1 LAPHPFR
8 LIQDAQMTFT
18 PTKEQERILAHSAKR
33 HGVIFAGPGTGKS
46 ATMVALVEQ
55 YASQDPPV
63 RVRLLTFTRAATGE
77 LAKKVSE
84 HPTLAAERPSTIH
97 SFAISVLLKNPGAAD
112 YPHPLRLADEWEYD
126 ELVRPTLAKQVGVG
140 LRDIDRLMLEMEAN
154 WQSLVPYKHVK
165 VTPEMRARFVGAWQ
179 EHRSIY
185 GYTMLSELPDLLRRA
200 LGDHPDLS
208 GGLNHEILLVDEYQD
223 LNACDIELLQRL
235 AQRGGTVLAAGDDDQ
250 SIYSFRKADPAGI
263 RRFTSDYTPSAEYP
277 LSITQR
283 CGKRIVQWARFVIEG
298 DTTRPKGRSPLTAKP
313 TAPEGEVALM
323 AFADEEDEA
332 RGAAH
337 LIKHLINDEGLVPGE
352 ILVLM
357 RGDRYGLFSRP
368 LKKELAALSIP
379 TSDPD
384 VVRRALAE
392 DANRRRMA
400 MLRLLTQPQDSL
412 AWVTILNL
420 TQGVGETFIESIYQQ
435 ARKARKRFGETLLD
449 GHKAGFPTSPKPART
464 KAAAAISAV
473 QEWLGT
479 VTVPRKTPSDGW
491 GEWIVSLKPV
501 DEVLPA
507 FSAELAEIIGELDR
521 VVEADV
527 DLPRFLNQIAPLG
540 KDIAQAKQAGVR
552 FMSMAGSKGLTVEA
566 TILIGCERG
575 LIPRPDQDLSE
586 ERRLLYVAMTRARR
600 FLFCTWARRRRGPTA
615 RSGTPNVGDRRTVAP
630 FLEHGPV
637 ESQDGDTFIAKR
649 WPTS

>member
-1 LAPHPFR
+1 
-8 LIQDAQMTFT
+8 MTFT
-18 PTKEQERILAHSAKR
+18 PTKEQERILAHSPQR

-46 ATMVALVEQ
+46 ATMVALVEE
-55 YASQDPPV
+55 YAAQDPPV

-84 HPTLAAERPSTIH
+84 HPTLAAQRPSTIH

-112 YPHPLRLADEWEYD
+112 YPHPLRIADEWEYD

-140 LRDIDRLMLEMEAN
+140 LRDIDHLMIEMEAN
-154 WQSLVPYKHVK
+154 WQSLEPYKHVK
-165 VTPEMRARFVGAWQ
+165 VTPEMRARFVGAWK

-208 GGLNHEILLVDEYQD
+208 GGLDHQVLLVDEYQD
-223 LNACDIELLQRL
+223 LNVCDIELLQRL
-235 AQRGGTVLAAGDDDQ
+235 AERGCTVLAAGDDDQ
-250 SIYSFRKADPAGI
+250 SIYSFRKAAPAGI
-263 RRFTSDYTPSAEYP
+263 RRFTSDYASSLEYP

-298 DTTRPKGRSPLTAKP
+298 DTTRPKGRSPLTPKP
-313 TAPEGEVALM
+313 TAPEGDVALL
-323 AFADEEDEA
+323 AFADDEEEA
-332 RGAAH
+332 RGTAQ
-337 LIKHLINDEGLVPGE
+337 LIKHLIDDEGLKPGD

-357 RGDRYGLFSRP
+357 RGDRDGLFSKP
-368 LKKELAALSIP
+368 FKKGLADLAIP

-400 MLRLLTQPQDSL
+400 MLRLLTQPEDSL
-412 AWVTILNL
+412 AWATILRL
-420 TQGVGETFIESIYQQ
+420 TQGVGETFVESIYQQ
-435 ARKARKRFGETLLD
+435 ARAARKRFGETLLAR
-449 GHKAGFPTSPKPART
+449 HETGFPDSPKAARSR
-464 KAAAAISAV
+464 AAAAISAA
-473 QEWLGT
+473 QEWLAIIK
-479 VTVPRKTPSDGW
+479 VPRKTPDDGW
-491 GEWIVSLKPV
+491 GEWIVSLEPV

-507 FSAELAEIIGELDR
+507 FSDELAAIVGELDR
-521 VVEADV
+521 VVEAGV
-527 DLPRFLNQIAPLG
+527 DLSRFLNQIAPLG
-540 KDIAQAKQAGVR
+540 KDIAQAKQSGVR

-566 TILIGCERG
+566 TIVIGCEQG

-600 FLFCTWARRRRGPTA
+600 FLYCTWARRRRGPTA
-615 RSGTPNVGDRRTVAP
+615 RSGAPNVGDRRTVAP
-630 FLEHGPV
+630 FLDQGPV
-637 ESQDGDTFIAKR
+637 ETQDGDRFIAKR
-649 WPTS
+649 WP